1 MLETPPTW
9 AIALV
14 FWLHMLATVAW
25 LGGLAAIAILVL
37 PAARRVLKPADQL
50 AFIEAMQRRLEPL
63 AWFSLAILIV
73 TGLFQLSVN
82 PHYDGFLSTSG
93 QWSLAILTKHIL
105 VILMI
110 VVSAIQ
116 TWEVLPAIR
125 RGLMRIEKGQAD
137 EAEVKRLQKRETLL
151 LRLNIG
157 LSILILAT
165 TAFAR
170 AS

>member
-1 MLETPPTW
+1 MLTTPPTW
-9 AIALV
+9 AVALV

-37 PAARRVLKPADQL
+37 PAAKQVLKPADQL
-50 AFIEAMQRRLEPL
+50 AFIAGIQKRLEPL

-93 QWSLAILTKHIL
+93 DWSLAILTKHIF
-105 VILMI
+105 VVLMI
-110 VVSAIQ
+110 IVSAIQ

-125 RGLMRIEKGQAD
+125 RGLVRIEKGQVS
-137 EAEVKRLQKRETLL
+137 EEEVRRLQKRETLL

-157 LSILILAT
+157 LSILILAA